1 MNQTPEQL
9 ARDKIDG
16 QLAACGWII
25 QNRKQIDLGAGIG
38 VAVREYPTDV
48 GPADYILFLDRRPVG
63 EILSIVV
70 YGIVPDVSFAAIVM
84 PPVPLPSGSLRR

>member
-1 MNQTPEQL
+1 MNRESLVRIT
-9 ARDKIDG
+9 
-16 QLAACGWII
+16 
-25 QNRKQIDLGAGIG
+25 GIPKKG
-38 VAVREYPTDV
+38 
-48 GPADYILFLDRRPVG
+48 I